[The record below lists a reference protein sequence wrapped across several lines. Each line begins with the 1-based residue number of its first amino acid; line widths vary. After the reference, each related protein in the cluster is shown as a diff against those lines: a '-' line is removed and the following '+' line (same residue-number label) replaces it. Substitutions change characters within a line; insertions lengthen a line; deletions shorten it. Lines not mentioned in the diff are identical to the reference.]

1 MAQFISFGGE
11 DEVPVTSW
19 LWHGLLAPG
28 KITLLTSLWKSGKST
43 LLAHFLAHRRR
54 GRDFFGLAT
63 TPGATIVV
71 SEEGKDLWPMRRRRL
86 GIGGELGVMERPFVG
101 CRPTLT
107 ELRDLNQQ
115 ILDLKAEHGVNL
127 VVFDSLATFLPASTE
142 NNSEVVLGAMAPFV
156 ALAEAGLAVL
166 LPHHP
171 TKGEPKLGQAARG
184 SGALMAASDIILE
197 MRHPGGNPWTRR
209 RKLFGWSRHD
219 ETPREMLIELSPD
232 GRTYERL
239 ADAGDDFHEHW
250 DLIRIVLRESR
261 EPLTRQEIR
270 AAWPVQRKPDSTSL
284 WRWLERAVEH
294 GLCIRTGKG
303 TKTEPYR
310 FALG

>member
-1 MAQFISFGGE
+1 MEKFIAFGGE

-19 LWHGLLAPG
+19 FWHGLLAPG
-28 KITLLTSLWKSGKST
+28 KITLFTSLWKSGKTT
-43 LLAHFLAHRRR
+43 LLAHFLGHRRR

-71 SEEGKDLWPMRRRRL
+71 SEEPKDLWPMRRRRL
-86 GIGGELGVMERPFVG
+86 GIGSEVGVMQRPFQG
-101 CRPTLT
+101 LPTLA
-107 ELRDLNQQ
+107 EIRDLNQQ
-115 ILDLKAEHGVNL
+115 ILGLKAEHGVDL
-127 VVFDSLATFLPASTE
+127 VVFDPLAAFLPARTE
-142 NNSEVVLGAMAPFV
+142 NNAEVVLAALAPFV
-156 ALAEAGLAVL
+156 ELTEAGLAVL

-171 TKGEPKLGQAARG
+171 TKGDPALGQAARG
-184 SGALMAASDIILE
+184 SGALMAAVDIVLE

-239 ADAGDDFHEHW
+239 VDAGDDFHEHW

-284 WRWLERAVEH
+284 WRWLDRAVEH
-294 GLCIRTGKG
+294 ALCVRTGKG